1 MSEINEICN
10 VFHLCIKRFMIL
22 TKAAEICEL
31 YSVTFTLMKSTF
43 LMEQK
48 PFINAV
54 GTWITLMFN
63 NESDTLDS
71 VLLTVT
77 QQSS

>member
-1 MSEINEICN
+1 MSEINDICN

-31 YSVTFTLMKSTF
+31 YSVTFTLMKCT
-43 LMEQK
+43 
-48 PFINAV
+48 FINAV
-54 GTWITLMFN
+54 GTWITVMFN

>member
-10 VFHLCIKRFMIL
+10 DFHLNLCIKIIMIL

-31 YSVTFTLMKSTF
+31 YLYTDEKLIF
-43 LMEQK
+43 MEKK

-54 GTWITLMFN
+54 GTWIALMFN
-63 NESDTLDS
+63 NESDTLVS